1 MLRKMR
7 EHPERPDFKKLSFEA
22 KIEAK
27 RGLGA
32 RLHILWGAMDKAL
45 LEGAG
50 GLDREGRVAPCCR
63 GEAGTENQGGSL
75 CWQQD

>member
-1 MLRKMR
+1 MLSKMR

-32 RLHILWGAMDKAL
+32 RLHILQGAMNKTL

-50 GLDREGRVAPCCR
+50 GAE
-63 GEAGTENQGGSL
+63 Q
-75 CWQQD
+75 